1 MVALIFSSGILI
13 LVILVLVEMFFPGL
27 IDVIPECFSDLNRKR
42 KKKRLAKRT
51 SRDEIFATFLDSVRQ
66 VSSRNISKGLEKDVR
81 YHIEN
86 GFKFSSRKEE
96 FSPERCLKHVQE
108 NFYFPTTKSL
118 LLQNTSSAARD
129 ILGKLSASEKQECL
143 EARWLGVYD
152 FIVETEKEIRA
163 TEEAKKNS
171 LRIATR
177 TSQARRELD
186 KDPYEEEFKKLE
198 A

>member
-1 MVALIFSSGILI
+1 METISWIMVVVSLTLMGILLLGILLSGIDEL
-13 LVILVLVEMFFPGL
+13 LL
-27 IDVIPECFSDLNRKR
+27 DVNRNRK
-42 KKKRLAKRT
+42 KNLPQEK
-51 SRDEIFATFLDSVRQ
+51 SRSEVFATFLDSVRQ
-66 VSSRNISKGLEKDVR
+66 VSSRNISKELEKDVQNR
-81 YHIEN
+81 VQS
-86 GFKFSSRKEE
+86 GFGVSLLKKE
-96 FSPERCLKHVQE
+96 FTPERCLKHVQE
-108 NFYFPTTKSL
+108 NFYFSTIESL

-152 FIVETEKEIRA
+152 FIVETEKEILA

-171 LRIATR
+171 LQIATR